1 MHCLRIVCVVTL
13 GTLSL
18 HKVELLHLASVR
30 AIRIFLLYSVY
41 NITYSRSLAEAR
53 MLGLQ
58 VMERYLK
65 KLVSNTE
72 HDPMT
77 FVYAVTLVT
86 FSPHI
91 VKSFCMMALCWSNQH
106 LPLRPSSGTISWCRA
121 RALRRLRQWA
131 CML

>member
-1 MHCLRIVCVVTL
+1 MAFARSNEHLPFILRL
-13 GTLSL
+13 Q
-18 HKVELLHLASVR
+18 HHLQPE
-30 AIRIFLLYSVY
+30 YG
-41 NITYSRSLAEAR
+41 LADAH
-53 MLGLQ
+53 MSGLQ
-58 VMERYLK
+58 IIKRGLK

-86 FSPHI
+86 FSWHI
-91 VKSFCMMALCWSNQH
+91 EQLLYHGFSWSNQH
-106 LPLRPSSGTISWCRA
+106 LPLRTSSGNISWCRA

>member
-18 HKVELLHLASVR
+18 HKVKLLHLASVR

-58 VMERYLK
+58 VMERCLK

-86 FSPHI
+86 FSWLFEELLHHGL
-91 VKSFCMMALCWSNQH
+91 SWSNQQ

>member
-18 HKVELLHLASVR
+18 HKVKLLHLASVR

-41 NITYSRSLAEAR
+41 NITCSWGLAEAR

-58 VMERYLK
+58 VIECCLK
-65 KLVSNTE
+65 KLVSTTE

-86 FSPHI
+86 FSWLIEELLHH
-91 VKSFCMMALCWSNQH
+91 VFSGSNQH
-106 LPLRPSSGTISWCRA
+106 LPLRPSIGNIRWCRA